1 LGFEVRYALS
11 DRRRSHGVFPM
22 NVSWQD
28 DIDVCGLFQ
37 PPGEKKCGPVESA
50 TRAGPLPP
58 ASVAAENV

>member
-11 DRRRSHGVFPM
+11 DRRRSHGVFTL
-22 NVSWQD
+22 NVSWQN
-28 DIDVCGLFQ
+28 DIDVCNLFQ
-37 PPGEKKCGPVESA
+37 PPGEKCGHVESA